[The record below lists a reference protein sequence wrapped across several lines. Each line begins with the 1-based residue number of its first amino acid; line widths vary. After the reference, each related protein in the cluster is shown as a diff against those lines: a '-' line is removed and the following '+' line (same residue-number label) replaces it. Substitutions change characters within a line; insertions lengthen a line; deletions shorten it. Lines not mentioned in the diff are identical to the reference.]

1 MWSTDNVYPHTQT
14 YIEWARNVNMCGSM
28 TNKSVCIEEK
38 GKYIFLNELKKI
50 QFKIQVHKYT

>member
-1 MWSTDNVYPHTQT
+1 MYPHTQT

-28 TNKSVCIEEK
+28 TNKSVCTEEK